1 MAVSGGEF
9 EALSE
14 AEAADL
20 LFVRFQRLRDAGCAL
35 QPALIF
41 ATRPDFDIAE
51 VEGLVRVGAAE
62 LAATLLTL
70 N

>member
-1 MAVSGGEF
+1 MGVGRGDF

-20 LFVRFQRLRDAGCAL
+20 LCVRFQSLRDAGCGL

-41 ATRPDFDIAE
+41 ATHPDFEIAE